1 MGFFYG
7 WNFIKKNQYGSYQ
20 FDKEDSRNDAKFRQ
34 HLDFYNASK
43 NEPVVV
49 HQVQTEWINNESLLV
64 DFYFKMNESDTAAYR
79 VRFNYVKPNSASEW
93 RIIVI

>member
-1 MGFFYG
+1 M
-7 WNFIKKNQYGSYQ
+7 
-20 FDKEDSRNDAKFRQ
+20 
-34 HLDFYNASK
+34 
-43 NEPVVV
+43 V